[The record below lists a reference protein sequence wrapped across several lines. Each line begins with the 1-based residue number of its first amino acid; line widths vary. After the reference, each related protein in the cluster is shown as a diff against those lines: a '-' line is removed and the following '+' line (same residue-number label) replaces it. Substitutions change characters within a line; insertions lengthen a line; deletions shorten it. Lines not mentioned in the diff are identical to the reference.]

1 MAGRGAPPHPA
12 PHPAGGSAPPARV
25 AMAVGSV
32 VSVAPGVVLAGG
44 GALPHPAPHPAGGS
58 APPQN
63 YRPISTHEF
72 VPRWCPWRERYAPG
86 DDWRERW
93 DLEQGPSGTV
103 IVEETRHFHVI
114 TEIPIWPCDQIEC
127 TKRAW
132 VEVMK
137 LRLKK
142 WLWTKQFHIEV
153 WDPCS
158 SGWERAQLYEYLG
171 GQRLGGRRLRVVFDE
186 IPVLSPCPPGG
197 RPWPWPPSVT
207 AVTESL
213 PVEGVTMLTLE
224 M

>member
-1 MAGRGAPPHPA
+1 MVSVAPGVVLAGRGAPPHPA
-12 PHPAGGSAPPARV
+12 PHPAGGSAPP
-25 AMAVGSV
+25 
-32 VSVAPGVVLAGG
+32 
-44 GALPHPAPHPAGGS
+44 
-58 APPQN
+58 QD

-114 TEIPIWPCDQIEC
+114 TVIPIWPCDQIEC

-158 SGWERAQLYEYLG
+158 SGWERAQI
-171 GQRLGGRRLRVVFDE
+171 RIPRRSASRG
-186 IPVLSPCPPGG
+186 PPAPCRFRRDPRPEPMPPPGG